1 MVGLIIFG
9 ILGCVII
16 SVIDLIAVKDIIDS
30 SRK

>member
-9 ILGCVII
+9 ILGCAII
-16 SVIDLIAVKDIIDS
+16 SAINLTAVKNIIDS